1 MDHGTYQ
8 QLAAGAVLGD
18 LDRPE
23 RIAFEAHRAT
33 CRSCRSLVEE
43 LGSLAFDLSLA
54 APARRPPAS
63 LREAVLAATRPAGSV
78 ATSVTTG
85 GSGFTADGSGVTAP
99 MIDST
104 AGPTTL
110 IGLRRDV
117 RRLRLLSIASLAAAA
132 ALAVVAVGSLVRTA
146 SLADDL
152 AASEATARAAAEQL
166 ASQAATMTGAMT
178 VAIDPTHQ
186 TATLAAEPL
195 AADATAVVI
204 YSPGTTAAYLM
215 ASGLP
220 PTPDG
225 KVYQLWVADSAG
237 VHALGTF
244 TYDGVGAFVAP
255 FEQDL
260 QAAAATMVTLE
271 PVGGAAGTPGPQ
283 VVFGEL

>member
-18 LDRPE
+18 LDRSE

-33 CRSCRSLVEE
+33 CRSCRSLVDE

-63 LREAVLAATRPAGSV
+63 LRAAVLAATSSAGS
-78 ATSVTTG
+78 ATGVTTG
-85 GSGFTADGSGVTAP
+85 GSGVTAP
-99 MIDST
+99 EIDST

-110 IGLRRDV
+110 IRLRRDV
-117 RRLRLLSIASLAAAA
+117 RRLRLLNVASLAAAA

-152 AASEATARAAAEQL
+152 AASEAAARAAEEQL
-166 ASQAATMTGAMT
+166 AAQAETMTGAMT

-195 AADATAVVI
+195 AADATAIVI

-225 KVYQLWVADSAG
+225 KVYQLWIADSSG

-271 PVGGAAGTPGPQ
+271 PVGGAAGAPGPQ